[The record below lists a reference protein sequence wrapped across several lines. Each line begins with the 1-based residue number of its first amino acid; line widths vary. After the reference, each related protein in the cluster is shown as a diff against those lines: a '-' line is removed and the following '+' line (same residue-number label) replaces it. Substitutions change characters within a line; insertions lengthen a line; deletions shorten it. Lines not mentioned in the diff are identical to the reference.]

1 MRREILLPLL
11 GFLGGFVVAAMVFWQ
26 PVAQPNKATQPV
38 TSEASSSREAMPVV
52 SVDHSRRRLVVSAR
66 ENEGV
71 APVADSAPKP
81 QGAAEI
87 FHEALGKL
95 KGVGRERIC
104 EEIALLVK
112 QLRAAGPEGLQVVC
126 DYFRAG
132 QNVRFELI
140 GESENGVAIFTLRM
154 ALLNKLGAWPAN
166 ETLDFTR
173 EILRTT
179 SSLPEA
185 FIAIGQIEK
194 NSPGNYRDEAVQTLQ
209 KLASVPEAERTDRM
223 LAASLIDAVKQ
234 FKATELLPA
243 AEAAVGNEPWNA
255 ARLIVS
261 LEALSADARTSALQ
275 RLLANDNL
283 TKKMM
288 QDELAMGLLNYSEP
302 VTVENV
308 ARLFTANTDKQVREK
323 FLINFANTQFV
334 TFFPGNGFATG
345 DGSGDKSPDRIE
357 RIQSRIAFLDTIAP
371 QCITPALQELLQGTR
386 EALQKAVVETLQR
399 NATTDKK

>member
-38 TSEASSSREAMPVV
+38 TSEASPARETAPAAGA
-52 SVDHSRRRLVVSAR
+52 DYTRRRLVVTAR

-71 APVADSAPKP
+71 APVAESAPKP

-95 KGVGRERIC
+95 KGMGSERSL
-104 EEIALLVK
+104 EEIILLVK
-112 QLRAAGPEGLQVVC
+112 QLRVTGPEGLQVVR

-132 QNVRFELI
+132 QDVRFERI
-140 GESENGVAIFTLRM
+140 GESENGVSIQSLRM

-209 KLASVPEAERTDRM
+209 KLASVPEGERTDRM
-223 LAASLIDAVKQ
+223 PAAQLIEAVKQ

-243 AEAAVGNEPWNA
+243 AEAAVGDSPWYA

-261 LEALSADARTSALQ
+261 LEALPADARTTALQ

-288 QDELAMGLLNYSEP
+288 QDELAMRLLNYSEP
-302 VTVENV
+302 ATVENV

-334 TFFPGNGFATG
+334 AFLAADGIQTG
-345 DGSGDKSPDRIE
+345 DGSGDKSPDRIA